1 MTQPSIVQLTR
12 YIRPKLGIRFHNDEV
27 DPQQGV
33 TLQIELD
40 YARRLIY
47 VQYAICNHD
56 NGEPSFNKRVGV
68 QIACARIPVILPMWE
83 GPAKLEGTDL
93 TEYVVAGLN
102 AVAPFGVSHT
112 DLRRI
117 NKMYNKAGPRVLN
130 KGCNSLTKPTNA
142 FYRP

>member
-12 YIRPKLGIRFHNDEV
+12 YIRPKMGIRFQDEEI

-33 TLQIELD
+33 TLRIELD
-40 YARRLIY
+40 YGRRLIY
-47 VQYAICNHD
+47 VQYAICNHS
-56 NGEPSFNKRVGV
+56 NGEPSFNKQVGI
-68 QIACARIPVILPMWE
+68 QTAGARIPVILPMWE

-102 AVAPFGVSHT
+102 AVAPIGIPYT

-117 NKMYNKAGPRVLN
+117 NKMYNKAGPRVLCT
-130 KGCNSLTKPTNA
+130 GRNSYTKSTDV
-142 FYRP
+142 FYRQ